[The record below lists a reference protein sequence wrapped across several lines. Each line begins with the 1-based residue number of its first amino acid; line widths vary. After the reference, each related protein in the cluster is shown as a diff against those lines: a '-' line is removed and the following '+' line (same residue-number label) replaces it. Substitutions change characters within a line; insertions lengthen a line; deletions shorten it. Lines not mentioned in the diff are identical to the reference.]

1 MPSHTKISY
10 AVMMSEKKTNYL
22 NILSKKIKLTNRS
35 SELEQSIVRIL
46 IATALIIYLVYQT
59 QVGNDSQ
66 LNLSTRFQWIAT
78 IFIVASITISFCIIQ
93 SPDNSTFRHVVAIL
107 LDMGALTYILIEA
120 EGHASPFY
128 AIYLWLIIG
137 YGFRFGKK
145 YLFIALSLALI
156 GFGYVIFSI
165 PFWRNNLYLSLG
177 LWVGMLMNSLYLNT
191 LLGRLYKA
199 LDQAEIANRAKRH
212 FISSISHE
220 LRTPLNAIIG
230 MVDLMA
236 SSPLNK
242 DQKEML
248 DCMSTT
254 SQVMLSQIEDV
265 LDFAKI
271 EAGKMT
277 VEKSKFD
284 LYQLVFSII
293 DIFRYQINPNKVVI
307 NPVIACDIP
316 QYLIGDVRH
325 IRQIMVNLIG
335 NAVKFTEQGR
345 ITIRIKKIESNN
357 NNIGLRFFIIDTGIG
372 IAYHAQP
379 SIFDSFKQADESTA
393 RRYGGTGLGTA
404 ICQQLVKLMQGKI
417 GFSSEPGKGSE
428 FWFDLPLEIAHQRQ
442 EEKHLVVHKE
452 KINLLIVS
460 DHESKLKNITSYF
473 LKYASEIIYSKFS
486 TASAEAIAKK
496 IIDNGK
502 INLLI
507 IDFPMTMAGHC
518 DFKYKELVKKIIH
531 LIERSEIKTSITTGL
546 MIPHGLSS
554 KLADELIITLGLTGV
569 LHAPVQ
575 ETHLENY
582 RQLHWAANAINEIKN
597 VNKVSQENNGH
608 TQDDR
613 IIQKQRGARA
623 HILIA
628 EDNPV
633 NRKVLQ
639 KILDRAG
646 YHYSIAK
653 DGDEALDLIDK
664 TKFDAIVLD
673 MNMPGMSGIEIARI
687 YNIISGKDERAPMIM
702 FSANVTP
709 DAKESSLKAGVDEF
723 LPKPVKID
731 IFLEVLNRLLAKK
744 KLGNHRQSNTKTEAK
759 EFVEKN
765 NEIIELKTL
774 QDLEEV
780 SSDPEFLDEL
790 IQEFITENKK
800 TISKF
805 EDAVQVENIEEIKDI
820 LHYLKGAAVS
830 VGAME
835 LLQYCKKIEKLNSQ
849 EFYQSKENIL
859 VCLHKFSKNLCDV
872 LENYRYQRRR
882 NNMAIVPSE
891 SLVSAMVHTTEN
903 NNTNINSQ

>member
-1 MPSHTKISY
+1 
-10 AVMMSEKKTNYL
+10 MSEKKETT
-22 NILSKKIKLTNRS
+22 LSQLFKKLKLSNRS
-35 SELEQSIVRIL
+35 TELEQSLVRIL
-46 IATALIIYLVYQT
+46 IATGLIIYLVYKN
-59 QVGNDSQ
+59 QVTDESQ
-66 LNLSTRFQWIAT
+66 LNLSNHFQWIA
-78 IFIVASITISFCIIQ
+78 IVFMLAAITISLCIIKW
-93 SPDNSTFRHVVAIL
+93 PENSIFRHVVAIF

-120 EGHASPFY
+120 EEHASPFY

-145 YLFIALSLALI
+145 YLFIALCLALI
-156 GFGYVIFSI
+156 GFGFVIYSI
-165 PFWRNNLYLSLG
+165 PFWKNNIYLSLG
-177 LWVGMLMNSLYLNT
+177 LWLGMLMNSLYLNT

-230 MVDLMA
+230 MVDLME

-242 DQKEML
+242 EQKEML

-277 VEKSKFD
+277 IEKSEFD

-293 DIFRYQINPNKVVI
+293 DIFRYQINPNKVSL
-307 NPVIACDIP
+307 NPVIACDVP
-316 QYLIGDVRH
+316 QFLIGDERH

-335 NAVKFTEQGR
+335 NAVKFTERGQ
-345 ITIRIKKIESNN
+345 ITIRIKKIEQGKNLTL
-357 NNIGLRFFIIDTGIG
+357 LRFFIIDTGIG

-404 ICQQLVKLMQGKI
+404 ICQQLVKLMHGKI
-417 GFSSEPGKGSE
+417 GFSSEPGLGSE
-428 FWFDLPLEIAHQRQ
+428 FWFDLPFETPSDRS
-442 EEKHLVVHKE
+442 EENSQLIQAE
-452 KINLLIVS
+452 KIHIFLMSNQEKNSENIK
-460 DHESKLKNITSYF
+460 HCFSKYQV
-473 LKYASEIIYSKFS
+473 EIICTPLSGL
-486 TASAEAIAKK
+486 SA
-496 IIDNGK
+496 
-502 INLLI
+502 
-507 IDFPMTMAGHC
+507 T
-518 DFKYKELVKKIIH
+518 ELVKKIIDH
-531 LIERSEIKTSITTGL
+531 GEINLLMIDFPMSIAGYCENDDKELVKNIIYSLSITEKTASITSAL
-546 MIPHGLSS
+546 IIPDGLSS
-554 KLADELIITLGLTGV
+554 KLADELIIALGLTAV
-569 LHAPVQ
+569 LPAPIN
-575 ETHLENY
+575 EIAIENY
-582 RQLHWAANAINEIKN
+582 VQLHLAANAINENKN
-597 VNKVSQENNGH
+597 IAQELHDNKNEASHDRLIQ
-608 TQDDR
+608 TQHELA
-613 IIQKQRGARA
+613 KA

-673 MNMPGMSGIEIARI
+673 MNMPGMSGLEIARI

-723 LPKPVKID
+723 LPKPIKID
-731 IFLEVLNRLLAKK
+731 TFLNVLNKLLSKK
-744 KLGNHRQSNTKTEAK
+744 RS
-759 EFVEKN
+759 EKN
-765 NEIIELKTL
+765 SALNLKFNDEKIIQKSYDILELTTL
-774 QDLEEV
+774 MGLEEV
-780 SSDPEFLDEL
+780 SADPLFLDEL

-800 TISKF
+800 TVLKF
-805 EDAVQVENIEEIKDI
+805 EEVMQAEHNEEIKEV

-835 LLQYCKKIEKLNSQ
+835 LLQYCKKIEKMNALEINQ
-849 EFYQSKENIL
+849 LKENI
-859 VCLHKFSKNLCDV
+859 VAAMKNYAHNLCNA
-872 LENYRYQRRR
+872 LENYRFQRRR
-882 NNMAIVPSE
+882 KTMA
-891 SLVSAMVHTTEN
+891 LVSTESFAPTFSRTSLQTS
-903 NNTNINSQ
+903 TNQNRNI

>member
-1 MPSHTKISY
+1 MK
-10 AVMMSEKKTNYL
+10 MSEKNASTL
-22 NILSKKIKLTNRS
+22 NQLLIKLKLSNRS
-35 SELEQSIVRIL
+35 TELEQSLVRIL
-46 IATALIIYLVYQT
+46 IATGLIFYLLYQT
-59 QVGNDSQ
+59 QVSDESK
-66 LNLSTRFQWIAT
+66 LNLSNHFQWIAT
-78 IFIVASITISFCIIQ
+78 VFMLAAITISICIIKW
-93 SPDNSTFRHVVAIL
+93 PENSIFRHVVAIF

-120 EGHASPFY
+120 EEHASPFY

-145 YLFIALSLALI
+145 YLFIALCLALI
-156 GFGYVIFSI
+156 GFGCVIYSI
-165 PFWRNNLYLSLG
+165 PFWKNNLYLSLG

-230 MVDLMA
+230 MVDLME

-242 DQKEML
+242 EQKEML

-277 VEKSKFD
+277 IEKSEFD

-293 DIFRYQINPNKVVI
+293 DIFRYQINPNKVSL
-307 NPVIACDIP
+307 NPVIACDVP
-316 QYLIGDVRH
+316 QFIIGDVRH

-345 ITIRIKKIESNN
+345 ITIRIKKIEQDNN
-357 NNIGLRFFIIDTGIG
+357 RMLLRFFIIDTGIG

-417 GFSSEPGKGSE
+417 GFSSEPGLGSE
-428 FWFDLPLEIAHQRQ
+428 FWFDLPFETPSYGGEKKSQLIHAEKMHIFLMSNQ
-442 EEKHLVVHKE
+442 E
-452 KINLLIVS
+452 
-460 DHESKLKNITSYF
+460 KNIENIKQVFS
-473 LKYASEIIYSKFS
+473 KYQIEIIATPFS
-486 TASAEAIAKK
+486 GLSATAIVKK
-496 IIDNGK
+496 ITDHGK
-502 INLLI
+502 INLLM
-507 IDFPMTMAGHC
+507 IDFPMSIEGYC
-518 DFKYKELVKKIIH
+518 ELDDKELVKNIIH
-531 LIERSEIKTSITTGL
+531 SLSAAEKTSSITSAL

-554 KLADELIITLGLTGV
+554 KLADELTISLGLTAV
-569 LHAPVQ
+569 VTAPVNRAVI
-575 ETHLENY
+575 ENY
-582 RQLHWAANAINEIKN
+582 VQLHLAANAINENKN
-597 VNKVSQENNGH
+597 IAQELQENKNDAFHGSL
-608 TQDDR
+608 
-613 IIQKQRGARA
+613 IQTHHELAKA

-646 YHYSIAK
+646 YHYSVAK

-673 MNMPGMSGIEIARI
+673 MNMPGMSGLEIARI

-723 LPKPVKID
+723 LPKPIKID
-731 IFLEVLNRLLAKK
+731 TFLNVLNKLLSKKRSEKNSASNGKCNDEKVHEKNHEVL
-744 KLGNHRQSNTKTEAK
+744 
-759 EFVEKN
+759 
-765 NEIIELKTL
+765 ELTTL
-774 QDLEEV
+774 IGLEEV
-780 SSDPEFLDEL
+780 STDPLFLDEL

-800 TISKF
+800 TMLKF
-805 EDAVQVENIEEIKDI
+805 EEVMQAEHSEEIKDV

-835 LLQYCKKIEKLNSQ
+835 LLQYCKKIEKLNALEISQ
-849 EFYQSKENIL
+849 LKENI
-859 VCLHKFSKNLCDV
+859 VVAMKNYAQHLYEA
-872 LENYRYQRRR
+872 LENYRFQRRR
-882 NNMAIVPSE
+882 KTMALVSTE
-891 SLVSAMVHTTEN
+891 SLAATFSRAPLQSSAN
-903 NNTNINSQ
+903 QNRNTQ

>member
-1 MPSHTKISY
+1 
-10 AVMMSEKKTNYL
+10 MSEKKETT
-22 NILSKKIKLTNRS
+22 LSQLFKKLKLSNRS
-35 SELEQSIVRIL
+35 TELEQSLVRIL
-46 IATALIIYLVYQT
+46 IATGLIIYLVYKN
-59 QVGNDSQ
+59 QVTDESQ
-66 LNLSTRFQWIAT
+66 LNLSNHFQWIAT
-78 IFIVASITISFCIIQ
+78 VFMLAAITISLCIIKW
-93 SPDNSTFRHVVAIL
+93 PENSIFRHVVAIF

-120 EGHASPFY
+120 EEHASPFY

-145 YLFIALSLALI
+145 YLFIALCLALI
-156 GFGYVIFSI
+156 GFGFVIYSI
-165 PFWRNNLYLSLG
+165 PFWKNNIYLSLG
-177 LWVGMLMNSLYLNT
+177 LWLGMLMNSLYLNT

-230 MVDLMA
+230 MVDLME

-242 DQKEML
+242 EQKEML

-277 VEKSKFD
+277 IEKSEFD

-293 DIFRYQINPNKVVI
+293 DIFRYQINPNKVSL
-307 NPVIACDIP
+307 NPVIACDVP
-316 QYLIGDVRH
+316 QFLIGDERH

-335 NAVKFTEQGR
+335 NAVKFTERGQ
-345 ITIRIKKIESNN
+345 ITIRIKKIEQGKNLTL
-357 NNIGLRFFIIDTGIG
+357 LRFFIIDTGIG

-404 ICQQLVKLMQGKI
+404 ICQQLVKLMHGKI
-417 GFSSEPGKGSE
+417 GFSSEPGLGSE
-428 FWFDLPLEIAHQRQ
+428 FWFDLPFETPSDRS
-442 EEKHLVVHKE
+442 EENSQLIQAE
-452 KINLLIVS
+452 KIHIFLMSNQEKNSENIK
-460 DHESKLKNITSYF
+460 HCFSKYQV
-473 LKYASEIIYSKFS
+473 EIICTPLSGL
-486 TASAEAIAKK
+486 SA
-496 IIDNGK
+496 
-502 INLLI
+502 
-507 IDFPMTMAGHC
+507 T
-518 DFKYKELVKKIIH
+518 ELVKKIIDH
-531 LIERSEIKTSITTGL
+531 GEINLLMIDFPMSIAGYCENDDKELVKNIIYSLSITEKTASITSAL
-546 MIPHGLSS
+546 IIPDGLSS
-554 KLADELIITLGLTGV
+554 KLADELIIALGLTAV
-569 LHAPVQ
+569 LPAPIN
-575 ETHLENY
+575 EIAIENY
-582 RQLHWAANAINEIKN
+582 VQLHLAANAINENKN
-597 VNKVSQENNGH
+597 IAQELHDNKNEASHDRLIQ
-608 TQDDR
+608 TQHELA
-613 IIQKQRGARA
+613 KA

-673 MNMPGMSGIEIARI
+673 MNMPGMSGLEIARI

-723 LPKPVKID
+723 LPKPIKID
-731 IFLEVLNRLLAKK
+731 TFLNVLNKLLSKK
-744 KLGNHRQSNTKTEAK
+744 RS
-759 EFVEKN
+759 EKN
-765 NEIIELKTL
+765 SALNLKFNDEKIIQKSYDILELTTL
-774 QDLEEV
+774 MGLEEV
-780 SSDPEFLDEL
+780 SADPLFLDEL

-800 TISKF
+800 TVLKF
-805 EDAVQVENIEEIKDI
+805 EEVMQAEHNEEIKEV

-835 LLQYCKKIEKLNSQ
+835 LLQYCKKIEKMNALEINQ
-849 EFYQSKENIL
+849 LKENI
-859 VCLHKFSKNLCDV
+859 VAAMKNYAHNLCNA
-872 LENYRYQRRR
+872 LENYRFQRRR
-882 NNMAIVPSE
+882 KTMA
-891 SLVSAMVHTTEN
+891 LVSTESFAPTFSRTSLQTS
-903 NNTNINSQ
+903 TNQNRNI

>member
-1 MPSHTKISY
+1 MK
-10 AVMMSEKKTNYL
+10 MSEKKETT
-22 NILSKKIKLTNRS
+22 LSQLFKKLKLSNRS
-35 SELEQSIVRIL
+35 TELEQSLVRIL
-46 IATALIIYLVYQT
+46 IATGLIIYLVYKN
-59 QVGNDSQ
+59 QVTDESQ
-66 LNLSTRFQWIAT
+66 LNLSNHFQWIAT
-78 IFIVASITISFCIIQ
+78 VFMLAAITISLCIIKW
-93 SPDNSTFRHVVAIL
+93 PENSIFRHVVAIF

-120 EGHASPFY
+120 EEHASPFY

-145 YLFIALSLALI
+145 YLFIALCLALI
-156 GFGYVIFSI
+156 GFGFVIYSI
-165 PFWRNNLYLSLG
+165 PFWKNNIYLSLG
-177 LWVGMLMNSLYLNT
+177 LWLGMLMNSLYLNT

-230 MVDLMA
+230 MVDLME

-242 DQKEML
+242 EQKEML

-277 VEKSKFD
+277 IEKSEFD

-293 DIFRYQINPNKVVI
+293 DIFRYQINPNKVSL
-307 NPVIACDIP
+307 NPVIACDVP
-316 QYLIGDVRH
+316 QFLIGDERH

-335 NAVKFTEQGR
+335 NAVKFTERGQ
-345 ITIRIKKIESNN
+345 ITIRIKKIEQGKNLTL
-357 NNIGLRFFIIDTGIG
+357 LRFFIIDTGIG

-404 ICQQLVKLMQGKI
+404 ICQQLVKLMHGKI
-417 GFSSEPGKGSE
+417 GFSSEPGLGSE
-428 FWFDLPLEIAHQRQ
+428 FWFDLPFETPSDRS
-442 EEKHLVVHKE
+442 EENSQLIQAE
-452 KINLLIVS
+452 KIHIFLMSNQEKNSENIK
-460 DHESKLKNITSYF
+460 HCFSKYQV
-473 LKYASEIIYSKFS
+473 EIICTPLSGL
-486 TASAEAIAKK
+486 SA
-496 IIDNGK
+496 
-502 INLLI
+502 
-507 IDFPMTMAGHC
+507 T
-518 DFKYKELVKKIIH
+518 ELVKKIIDH
-531 LIERSEIKTSITTGL
+531 GEINLLMIDFPMSIAGYCENDDKELVKNIIYSLSITEKTASITSAL
-546 MIPHGLSS
+546 IIPDGLSS
-554 KLADELIITLGLTGV
+554 KLADELIIALGLTAV
-569 LHAPVQ
+569 LPAPIN
-575 ETHLENY
+575 EIAIENY
-582 RQLHWAANAINEIKN
+582 VQLHLAANAINENKN
-597 VNKVSQENNGH
+597 IAQELHDNKNEASHDRLIQ
-608 TQDDR
+608 TQHELA
-613 IIQKQRGARA
+613 KA

-673 MNMPGMSGIEIARI
+673 MNMPGMSGLEIARI

-723 LPKPVKID
+723 LPKPIKID
-731 IFLEVLNRLLAKK
+731 TFLNVLNKLLSKK
-744 KLGNHRQSNTKTEAK
+744 RS
-759 EFVEKN
+759 EKN
-765 NEIIELKTL
+765 SALNLKFNDEKIIQKSYDILELTTL
-774 QDLEEV
+774 MGLEEV
-780 SSDPEFLDEL
+780 SADPLFLDEL

-800 TISKF
+800 TVLKF
-805 EDAVQVENIEEIKDI
+805 EEVMQAEHNEEIKEV

-835 LLQYCKKIEKLNSQ
+835 LLQYCKKIEKMNALEINQ
-849 EFYQSKENIL
+849 LKENI
-859 VCLHKFSKNLCDV
+859 VAAMKNYAHNLCNA
-872 LENYRYQRRR
+872 LENYRFQRRR
-882 NNMAIVPSE
+882 KTMA
-891 SLVSAMVHTTEN
+891 LVSTESFAPTFSRTSLQTS
-903 NNTNINSQ
+903 TNQNRNI

>member
-1 MPSHTKISY
+1 MK
-10 AVMMSEKKTNYL
+10 MSEKNATTL
-22 NILSKKIKLTNRS
+22 NQLLKKLRLSNRS
-35 SELEQSIVRIL
+35 TELEQSLVRIL
-46 IATALIIYLVYQT
+46 IATGLIIYLLYQT
-59 QVGNDSQ
+59 QVSDESK
-66 LNLSTRFQWIAT
+66 LNLSMHFQWIAT
-78 IFIVASITISFCIIQ
+78 VFMIAAITISLCIIKW
-93 SPDNSTFRHVVAIL
+93 PENSSFRHVVAII

-120 EGHASPFY
+120 EEHASPFY

-145 YLFIALSLALI
+145 YLFIALCLALV
-156 GFGYVIFSI
+156 GFGCVIYSI
-165 PFWRNNLYLSLG
+165 PFWKNNLYLSLG

-230 MVDLMA
+230 MVDLME

-242 DQKEML
+242 EQKEML

-277 VEKSKFD
+277 IEKSEFD

-293 DIFRYQINPNKVVI
+293 DIFRYQINPNKVTL
-307 NPVIACDIP
+307 NPVIACDVP
-316 QYLIGDVRH
+316 QFLIGDERH

-345 ITIRIKKIESNN
+345 ITIRIKKIEQSNN
-357 NNIGLRFFIIDTGIG
+357 RMLLRFYIIDTGIG

-417 GFSSEPGKGSE
+417 GFSSEPGLGSE
-428 FWFDLPLEIAHQRQ
+428 FWFDLPFEAPSYRD
-442 EEKHLVVHKE
+442 EKKSQLLHGE
-452 KINLLIVS
+452 KIHIFLMSNQEKNLENIKQYF
-460 DHESKLKNITSYF
+460 SKYPI
-473 LKYASEIIYSKFS
+473 EIISTPFS
-486 TASAEAIAKK
+486 GLSAAALVKK
-496 IIDNGK
+496 IIDHGK
-502 INLLI
+502 INLLM
-507 IDFPMTMAGHC
+507 IDFPMSIAGYC
-518 DFKYKELVKKIIH
+518 DLDDKELIKNIMHSLGNAEKI
-531 LIERSEIKTSITTGL
+531 SSITSAL

-554 KLADELIITLGLTGV
+554 KLADELIISLGLTAV
-569 LHAPVQ
+569 LSAPIN
-575 ETHLENY
+575 ETAIENY
-582 RQLHWAANAINEIKN
+582 VQLHLAANAINE
-597 VNKVSQENNGH
+597 NKHIAQELQENKN
-608 TQDDR
+608 DVSRDSL
-613 IIQKQRGARA
+613 IQTHHELAKA

-673 MNMPGMSGIEIARI
+673 MNMPGMSGLEIARI
-687 YNIISGKDERAPMIM
+687 YNIISSKDQRAPMIM
-702 FSANVTP
+702 LSANETP

-723 LPKPVKID
+723 LPKPIKID
-731 IFLEVLNRLLAKK
+731 TFLNVLNKLLSKK
-744 KLGNHRQSNTKTEAK
+744 RS
-759 EFVEKN
+759 EKN
-765 NEIIELKTL
+765 SSFNLKGNDEQGIEKNHEILELTTL
-774 QDLEEV
+774 MCLEEI
-780 SSDPEFLDEL
+780 STDPFFLDEL

-800 TISKF
+800 TVLKF
-805 EDAVQVENIEEIKDI
+805 EEVMQSENNEEIKDV

-835 LLQYCKKIEKLNSQ
+835 LLQYCKKIEKLNALEIIQ
-849 EFYQSKENIL
+849 LKENI
-859 VCLHKFSKNLCDV
+859 VGAMKNYANNLYNA
-872 LENYRYQRRR
+872 LENYRFQRRR
-882 NNMAIVPSE
+882 KTMAIVSTE
-891 SLVSAMVHTTEN
+891 SLAATYSRNSLQN
-903 NNTNINSQ
+903 NFNQNRNI

>member
-1 MPSHTKISY
+1 MK
-10 AVMMSEKKTNYL
+10 MSEKKETT
-22 NILSKKIKLTNRS
+22 LSQLFKKLKLSNRS
-35 SELEQSIVRIL
+35 TELEQSLVRIL
-46 IATALIIYLVYQT
+46 IATGLIIYLVYKN
-59 QVGNDSQ
+59 QVTDESQ
-66 LNLSTRFQWIAT
+66 LNLSNHFQWIAT
-78 IFIVASITISFCIIQ
+78 VFMLAAITISLCIIKW
-93 SPDNSTFRHVVAIL
+93 PENSIFRHVVAIF

-120 EGHASPFY
+120 EEHASPFY

-145 YLFIALSLALI
+145 YLFIALCLALI
-156 GFGYVIFSI
+156 GFGFVIYSI
-165 PFWRNNLYLSLG
+165 PFWKNNIYLSLG
-177 LWVGMLMNSLYLNT
+177 LWLGMLMNSLYLNT

-230 MVDLMA
+230 MVDLME

-242 DQKEML
+242 EQKEML

-277 VEKSKFD
+277 IEKSEFD

-293 DIFRYQINPNKVVI
+293 DIFRYQINPNKVSL
-307 NPVIACDIP
+307 NPVIACDVP
-316 QYLIGDVRH
+316 QFLIGDERH

-335 NAVKFTEQGR
+335 NAVKFTERGQ
-345 ITIRIKKIESNN
+345 ITIRIKKIEQGKNLTL
-357 NNIGLRFFIIDTGIG
+357 LRFFIIDTGIG

-404 ICQQLVKLMQGKI
+404 ICQQLVKLMHGKI
-417 GFSSEPGKGSE
+417 GFSSEPGLGSE
-428 FWFDLPLEIAHQRQ
+428 FWFDLPFETPSDRS
-442 EEKHLVVHKE
+442 EENSQLIQAE
-452 KINLLIVS
+452 KIHIFLMSNQEKNSENIK
-460 DHESKLKNITSYF
+460 HCFSKYQV
-473 LKYASEIIYSKFS
+473 EIICTPLSRL
-486 TASAEAIAKK
+486 SA
-496 IIDNGK
+496 
-502 INLLI
+502 
-507 IDFPMTMAGHC
+507 T
-518 DFKYKELVKKIIH
+518 ELVKKIIDH
-531 LIERSEIKTSITTGL
+531 GEINLLMIDFPMSIAGYCENDDKELVKNIMYSLSIAEKTASITSAL
-546 MIPHGLSS
+546 IIPDGLSS
-554 KLADELIITLGLTGV
+554 KLADELIIALGLTAV
-569 LHAPVQ
+569 LPAPIN
-575 ETHLENY
+575 EIATENY
-582 RQLHWAANAINEIKN
+582 VQLHLAANAINENKN
-597 VNKVSQENNGH
+597 IAQELHDNKNEASHDRLIQ
-608 TQDDR
+608 TQHELA
-613 IIQKQRGARA
+613 KA

-673 MNMPGMSGIEIARI
+673 MNMPGMSGLEIARI

-723 LPKPVKID
+723 LPKPIKID
-731 IFLEVLNRLLAKK
+731 TFLNVLNKLLSKK
-744 KLGNHRQSNTKTEAK
+744 RS
-759 EFVEKN
+759 EKN
-765 NEIIELKTL
+765 SALNLKFNDEKIIQKSYDILELTTL
-774 QDLEEV
+774 MGLEEV
-780 SSDPEFLDEL
+780 SADPLFLDEL

-800 TISKF
+800 TVLKF
-805 EDAVQVENIEEIKDI
+805 EEVMQAEHNEEIKEV

-835 LLQYCKKIEKLNSQ
+835 LLQYCKKIEKMNALEINQ
-849 EFYQSKENIL
+849 LKENI
-859 VCLHKFSKNLCDV
+859 VAAMKNYAHNLCNA
-872 LENYRYQRRR
+872 LENYRFQRRR
-882 NNMAIVPSE
+882 KTMA
-891 SLVSAMVHTTEN
+891 LVSTESFAPTFSRTSLQTS
-903 NNTNINSQ
+903 TNQNRNI

>member
-1 MPSHTKISY
+1 MK
-10 AVMMSEKKTNYL
+10 MSETKVSTLNQLLKKL
-22 NILSKKIKLTNRS
+22 KLSNRS
-35 SELEQSIVRIL
+35 TELEQSLVRIL
-46 IATALIIYLVYQT
+46 IATGLIIYLLYQT
-59 QVGNDSQ
+59 QVSNESK
-66 LNLSTRFQWIAT
+66 LNLSMHFQWIAT
-78 IFIVASITISFCIIQ
+78 VFMIAAITISICIIKW
-93 SPDNSTFRHVVAIL
+93 PENSSFRHVVAIF

-120 EGHASPFY
+120 EEHASPFY

-145 YLFIALSLALI
+145 YLFIALCLALI
-156 GFGYVIFSI
+156 GFGCVIYSI
-165 PFWRNNLYLSLG
+165 PFWKNNLYLSLG

-230 MVDLMA
+230 MVDLME

-242 DQKEML
+242 EQKEML

-277 VEKSKFD
+277 IEKSEFD

-293 DIFRYQINPNKVVI
+293 DIFRYQINPNKVSL
-307 NPVIACDIP
+307 NPVIACDVP
-316 QYLIGDVRH
+316 QFLIGDVRH

-345 ITIRIKKIESNN
+345 ITIRIKKIEQDNN
-357 NNIGLRFFIIDTGIG
+357 LMLLRFFIIDTGIG

-417 GFSSEPGKGSE
+417 GFSSEPGLGSE
-428 FWFDLPLEIAHQRQ
+428 FWFDLPFETPSYDGEKKNQLIHAEKMYIFLMSNQ
-442 EEKHLVVHKE
+442 E
-452 KINLLIVS
+452 
-460 DHESKLKNITSYF
+460 KNIENIKQVFS
-473 LKYASEIIYSKFS
+473 KYQIEIIATPFS
-486 TASAEAIAKK
+486 GLSATAIVKK
-496 IIDNGK
+496 ITDHGK
-502 INLLI
+502 INLLM
-507 IDFPMTMAGHC
+507 IDFPMSLAGYC
-518 DFKYKELVKKIIH
+518 DLDDKELVKNIMH
-531 LIERSEIKTSITTGL
+531 SLSAAEKTPSITSAL

-554 KLADELIITLGLTGV
+554 KLADELIISLGLTAV
-569 LHAPVQ
+569 VTAPINKSVI
-575 ETHLENY
+575 ENY
-582 RQLHWAANAINEIKN
+582 VQLHLAANAINE
-597 VNKVSQENNGH
+597 NKHIAQESQENKNDAFHGSL
-608 TQDDR
+608 
-613 IIQKQRGARA
+613 IQVHHELAKA

-653 DGDEALDLIDK
+653 DGDEALDLIDR

-673 MNMPGMSGIEIARI
+673 MNMPGMSGLEIARI

-723 LPKPVKID
+723 LPKPIKID
-731 IFLEVLNRLLAKK
+731 TFLNVLDKLLSKKRSEKNSTSNGKCNDEQALEKNHEVL
-744 KLGNHRQSNTKTEAK
+744 
-759 EFVEKN
+759 
-765 NEIIELKTL
+765 ELTTL
-774 QDLEEV
+774 IGLEEV
-780 SSDPEFLDEL
+780 SADPLFLDEL

-800 TISKF
+800 TMLKF
-805 EDAVQVENIEEIKDI
+805 EEVMQSEHSEEIKDV

-835 LLQYCKKIEKLNSQ
+835 LLQYCKKIEKLNALEIGQ
-849 EFYQSKENIL
+849 LKENI
-859 VCLHKFSKNLCDV
+859 VVAMKNYAQHLYEA
-872 LENYRYQRRR
+872 LENYRFQRRR
-882 NNMAIVPSE
+882 KTMALVSTE
-891 SLVSAMVHTTEN
+891 SLAATFSRSSLQSSPN
-903 NNTNINSQ
+903 LNRNTQ

>member
-1 MPSHTKISY
+1 M
-10 AVMMSEKKTNYL
+10 
-22 NILSKKIKLTNRS
+22 
-35 SELEQSIVRIL
+35 
-46 IATALIIYLVYQT
+46 
-59 QVGNDSQ
+59 
-66 LNLSTRFQWIAT
+66 
-78 IFIVASITISFCIIQ
+78 
-93 SPDNSTFRHVVAIL
+93 VAIL

-428 FWFDLPLEIAHQRQ
+428 FWFDLPLEISHQRQ
-442 EEKHLVVHKE
+442 EENHLVVHKE

-486 TASAEAIAKK
+486 TASAEAITKK

-518 DFKYKELVKKIIH
+518 DFKHKELVKKIIH

-597 VNKVSQENNGH
+597 VNKVSQENNSH

-744 KLGNHRQSNTKTEAK
+744 RLSNHRQSNTKIEAK

-765 NEIIELKTL
+765 HEIIELKTL

-849 EFYQSKENIL
+849 EFYQ
-859 VCLHKFSKNLCDV
+859 
-872 LENYRYQRRR
+872 
-882 NNMAIVPSE
+882 
-891 SLVSAMVHTTEN
+891 
-903 NNTNINSQ
+903 

>member
-1 MPSHTKISY
+1 ML
-10 AVMMSEKKTNYL
+10 A
-22 NILSKKIKLTNRS
+22 
-35 SELEQSIVRIL
+35 
-46 IATALIIYLVYQT
+46 A
-59 QVGNDSQ
+59 
-66 LNLSTRFQWIAT
+66 
-78 IFIVASITISFCIIQ
+78 ITISICIIKW
-93 SPDNSTFRHVVAIL
+93 PENSIFRHVVAIF

-120 EGHASPFY
+120 EEHASPFY

-145 YLFIALSLALI
+145 YLFIALCLALI
-156 GFGYVIFSI
+156 GFGCVIYSI
-165 PFWRNNLYLSLG
+165 PFWKNNLYLSLG

-230 MVDLMA
+230 MVDLME

-242 DQKEML
+242 EQKEML

-271 EAGKMT
+271 EAEKMT
-277 VEKSKFD
+277 IEKSEFD

-293 DIFRYQINPNKVVI
+293 DIFRYQINPNKVSL
-307 NPVIACDIP
+307 NPVIACDVP
-316 QYLIGDVRH
+316 QFIIGDVRH

-345 ITIRIKKIESNN
+345 ITIRIKKIEQDNN
-357 NNIGLRFFIIDTGIG
+357 SMLLRFFIIDTGIG

-417 GFSSEPGKGSE
+417 GFSSEPGLGSE
-428 FWFDLPLEIAHQRQ
+428 FWFDLPFETPSYGGEKKSQLIHAEKMHIFLMSNQ
-442 EEKHLVVHKE
+442 E
-452 KINLLIVS
+452 
-460 DHESKLKNITSYF
+460 KNIENIKQVFS
-473 LKYASEIIYSKFS
+473 KYQIEIIATPFS
-486 TASAEAIAKK
+486 GSSATAIVKK
-496 IIDNGK
+496 ITDHGK
-502 INLLI
+502 INLLM
-507 IDFPMTMAGHC
+507 IDFPMSIAGYC
-518 DFKYKELVKKIIH
+518 DLDDKELVKNIMH
-531 LIERSEIKTSITTGL
+531 SLSAAEKTSSITSAL

-554 KLADELIITLGLTGV
+554 KLADELIISLGLTAV
-569 LHAPVQ
+569 VTAPINRAVI
-575 ETHLENY
+575 ENY
-582 RQLHWAANAINEIKN
+582 VQLHLAANAINENKN
-597 VNKVSQENNGH
+597 IAQELQENKNDAFHGSL
-608 TQDDR
+608 
-613 IIQKQRGARA
+613 IQTHHELAKA

-673 MNMPGMSGIEIARI
+673 MNMPGMSGLEIARI

-723 LPKPVKID
+723 LPKPIKID
-731 IFLEVLNRLLAKK
+731 TFLNVLNKLLSKKRSEKNSASNGKCNDEKVHEKNHEVL
-744 KLGNHRQSNTKTEAK
+744 
-759 EFVEKN
+759 
-765 NEIIELKTL
+765 ELTTL
-774 QDLEEV
+774 IGLEEV
-780 SSDPEFLDEL
+780 STDPLFLDEL

-800 TISKF
+800 TMLKF
-805 EDAVQVENIEEIKDI
+805 EEVMQAEHSEEIKDV

-835 LLQYCKKIEKLNSQ
+835 LLQYCKKIEKLNALEISQ
-849 EFYQSKENIL
+849 LKENI
-859 VCLHKFSKNLCDV
+859 VVAMKNYAQHLYEA
-872 LENYRYQRRR
+872 LENYRFQRRR
-882 NNMAIVPSE
+882 KTMALVSTE
-891 SLVSAMVHTTEN
+891 SLAATFSRAPLQSSAN
-903 NNTNINSQ
+903 QNRNTQ

>member
-1 MPSHTKISY
+1 
-10 AVMMSEKKTNYL
+10 MMSEKKPSYFNT
-22 NILSKKIKLTNRS
+22 LSKKIKLTNRS

-46 IATALIIYLVYQT
+46 IATALIIYLVYQS
-59 QVGNDSQ
+59 QIGDGSQ
-66 LNLSTRFQWIAT
+66 LNLSTHFQWIAT
-78 IFIVASITISFCIIQ
+78 IFIVAAIGISLCIIQ
-93 SPDNSTFRHVVAIL
+93 WPDNSTFRHVVAIF

-120 EGHASPFY
+120 EGYASPFY

-277 VEKSKFD
+277 IEKSRFD

-293 DIFRYQINPNKVVI
+293 DIFRYQINPNKVVL

-316 QYLIGDVRH
+316 QYLIGDARH

-335 NAVKFTEQGR
+335 NAVKFTEHGR
-345 ITIRIKKIESNN
+345 ITIRIKKIELSHNT
-357 NNIGLRFFIIDTGIG
+357 IVLRFFIIDTGIG

-417 GFSSEPGKGSE
+417 GFSSEPGIGSE
-428 FWFDLPLEIAHQRQ
+428 FWFDLPLEISNHREEVRQ
-442 EEKHLVVHKE
+442 HLLYAE

-460 DHESKLKNITSYF
+460 DHESKLKNVTNYF
-473 LKYASEIIYSKFS
+473 TKYALEISYSKFS
-486 TASAEAIAKK
+486 TITAETIAKQ
-496 IIDNGK
+496 IIDNEK
-502 INLLI
+502 INLLV
-507 IDFPMTMAGHC
+507 IDFPMTMAGYC
-518 DFKYKELVKKIIH
+518 DFQHQELVKKIIH
-531 LIERSEIKTSITTGL
+531 LIEQSRVKTSVTTGL
-546 MIPHGLSS
+546 IIPHGLSS
-554 KLADELIITLGLTGV
+554 KLADELIISLGLTGV
-569 LHAPVQ
+569 LHAPIQ
-575 ETHLENY
+575 ESHLENY
-582 RQLHWAANAINEIKN
+582 MQLYLAANAINENKN
-597 VNKVSQENNGH
+597 ITKINQENYGRI
-608 TQDDR
+608 QDDEAT
-613 IIQKQRGARA
+613 QNHGVARA

-673 MNMPGMSGIEIARI
+673 MNMPGMSGLEIARI

-731 IFLEVLNRLLAKK
+731 IFLEVLSKLLAKK
-744 KLGNHRQSNTKTEAK
+744 QIDNHKQSTIRNDAIGI
-759 EFVEKN
+759 VEKN
-765 NEIIELKTL
+765 KEVIELKTL
-774 QDLEEV
+774 LDLEEI
-780 SSDPEFLDEL
+780 SSDPIFLDEL

-800 TISKF
+800 TILKF
-805 EDAVQVENIEEIKDI
+805 EDAMRVDNIEDVKDI

-835 LLQYCKKIEKLNSQ
+835 LLQYCKKLEKLNAQ
-849 EFYQSKENIL
+849 EINKSKEN
-859 VCLHKFSKNLCDV
+859 VVFSLKNYSMNLCDA
-872 LENYRYQRRR
+872 LENYRFQRRR
-882 NNMAIVPSE
+882 KNMTLVPSE
-891 SLVSAMVHTTEN
+891 SLVATLARTAGNKNHN
-903 NNTNINSQ
+903 NNINS

>member
-1 MPSHTKISY
+1 MSLTNIST
-10 AVMMSEKKTNYL
+10 ATMMSEKKLSYFNQ
-22 NILSKKIKLTNRS
+22 LSKKIKLTNRS

-46 IATALIIYLVYQT
+46 IATALIIYLLYQS
-59 QVGNDSQ
+59 QIGDESQ
-66 LNLSTRFQWIAT
+66 LNLSTHFQWVAT
-78 IFIVASITISFCIIQ
+78 IFILSAITITLCIIKW
-93 SPDNSTFRHVVAIL
+93 PDNSTSRHVVAIF

-145 YLFIALSLALI
+145 YLFIALILALI
-156 GFGYVIFSI
+156 GFGYVISSI
-165 PFWRNNLYLSLG
+165 PFWRNNLYLSIG

-230 MVDLMA
+230 MVDLME

-248 DCMSTT
+248 NCMSTT

-277 VEKSKFD
+277 VENSRFD

-293 DIFRYQINPNKVVI
+293 DIFRYQINPNKVVL
-307 NPVIACDIP
+307 NPVIACDVP
-316 QYLIGDVRH
+316 QYLIGDARH

-345 ITIRIKKIESNN
+345 ITIRIKKIELSNN
-357 NNIGLRFFIIDTGIG
+357 NIVLRFFIIDTGIG

-417 GFSSEPGKGSE
+417 GFTSEPGMGSE
-428 FWFDLPLEIAHQRQ
+428 FWFDLPLEISNHREVTKHNHIH
-442 EEKHLVVHKE
+442 EE
-452 KINLLIVS
+452 NLYLFIVS
-460 DHESKLKNITSYF
+460 DHENQLKNVKNYFSKYTPEIT
-473 LKYASEIIYSKFS
+473 YSKFS
-486 TASAEAIAKK
+486 TVSAEAIVKK
-496 IIDNGK
+496 IQDNRK
-502 INLLI
+502 INLLM
-507 IDFPMTMAGHC
+507 IDFPMSMAGYC
-518 DFKYKELVKKIIH
+518 ELEHQALVRKIITS
-531 LIERSEIKTSITTGL
+531 IEQSEMRSSITTGL
-546 MIPHGLSS
+546 IIPHGLSS
-554 KLADELIITLGLTGV
+554 KLADELIISLGLTGV
-569 LHAPVQ
+569 LHAPIQ
-575 ETHLENY
+575 KNHLENY
-582 RQLHWAANAINEIKN
+582 MQLHLAANAINENKN
-597 VNKVSQENNGH
+597 GSNLVQQNHG
-608 TQDDR
+608 QDG
-613 IIQKQRGARA
+613 IALQRPEVARA

-673 MNMPGMSGIEIARI
+673 MNMPGMSGLEIARI
-687 YNIISGKDERAPMIM
+687 YNIISAKDERAPMIM

-731 IFLEVLNRLLAKK
+731 VFLEVLNKLLARK
-744 KLGNHRQSNTKTEAK
+744 KTEK
-759 EFVEKN
+759 NLRSISNHSVTELVEKN
-765 NEIIELKTL
+765 HAVLELATL
-774 QDLEEV
+774 LDLEGV
-780 SSDPEFLDEL
+780 STDPAFLDEL
-790 IQEFITENKK
+790 IQEFIIENKK
-800 TISKF
+800 TILKF
-805 EDAVQVENIEEIKDI
+805 EDAMHIKNIDDIKDI
-820 LHYLKGAAVS
+820 LHYLKGSAVS

-835 LLQYCKKIEKLNSQ
+835 LLQYCKNIEKLNFQ
-849 EFYQSKENIL
+849 EVENSKENIIHSL
-859 VCLHKFSKNLCDV
+859 KSHANNLCGA
-872 LENYRYQRRR
+872 LENYRFQRRK
-882 NNMAIVPSE
+882 NTMTLVSTD
-891 SLVSAMVHTTEN
+891 SLVKTLALTSSKKNHN
-903 NNTNINSQ
+903 QNINSQ

>member
-1 MPSHTKISY
+1 MK
-10 AVMMSEKKTNYL
+10 MSEQKETSLSQLFKKL
-22 NILSKKIKLTNRS
+22 KLSNRS
-35 SELEQSIVRIL
+35 TELEQSLVRIL
-46 IATALIIYLVYQT
+46 IATGLIIYLVYKN
-59 QVGNDSQ
+59 QVTDESQ
-66 LNLSTRFQWIAT
+66 LNLSNHFQWIAT
-78 IFIVASITISFCIIQ
+78 VFMLAAITISLCIIKW
-93 SPDNSTFRHVVAIL
+93 PENSIFRHVVAIF

-120 EGHASPFY
+120 EEHASPFY

-145 YLFIALSLALI
+145 YLFIALCLALI
-156 GFGYVIFSI
+156 GFGFVIYSI
-165 PFWRNNLYLSLG
+165 PFWKNNIYLSLG
-177 LWVGMLMNSLYLNT
+177 LWLGMLMNSLYLNT

-230 MVDLMA
+230 MVDLME

-242 DQKEML
+242 EQKEML

-277 VEKSKFD
+277 IEKSEFD

-293 DIFRYQINPNKVVI
+293 DIFRYQINPNKVSL
-307 NPVIACDIP
+307 NPVIACDVP
-316 QYLIGDVRH
+316 QFLIGDERH

-335 NAVKFTEQGR
+335 NAVKFTERGQ
-345 ITIRIKKIESNN
+345 ITIRIKKIEQGKNLTL
-357 NNIGLRFFIIDTGIG
+357 LRFFIIDTGIG

-404 ICQQLVKLMQGKI
+404 ICQQLVKLMHGKI
-417 GFSSEPGKGSE
+417 GFSSEPGLGSE
-428 FWFDLPLEIAHQRQ
+428 FWFDLPFETPSDRSKENSQLIQAEKIHIFFMSNQEKNIENIKHYFSKYQAEIIATSFSGLSAAAIVKKIKDYG
-442 EEKHLVVHKE
+442 E
-452 KINLLIVS
+452 INLLM
-460 DHESKLKNITSYF
+460 
-473 LKYASEIIYSKFS
+473 
-486 TASAEAIAKK
+486 
-496 IIDNGK
+496 
-502 INLLI
+502 
-507 IDFPMTMAGHC
+507 IDFPMSIAGYC
-518 DFKYKELVKKIIH
+518 DNDDKELVKNIMHSLSIA
-531 LIERSEIKTSITTGL
+531 EKTASITSAL
-546 MIPHGLSS
+546 IIPDGLSS
-554 KLADELIITLGLTGV
+554 KLADELIIALGLTAV
-569 LHAPVQ
+569 LSAPINEIVI
-575 ETHLENY
+575 ENY
-582 RQLHWAANAINEIKN
+582 VQLHLAANAINENKSIVQELHDNKN
-597 VNKVSQENNGH
+597 EASHDRLIQ
-608 TQDDR
+608 TQHE
-613 IIQKQRGARA
+613 IAKA

-673 MNMPGMSGIEIARI
+673 MNMPGMSGLEIARI

-723 LPKPVKID
+723 LPKPIKID
-731 IFLEVLNRLLAKK
+731 TFLNVLNKLLSKK
-744 KLGNHRQSNTKTEAK
+744 RS
-759 EFVEKN
+759 EKN
-765 NEIIELKTL
+765 SALNLKFNDEKIIQKSYDVLELTTL
-774 QDLEEV
+774 MGLEEV
-780 SSDPEFLDEL
+780 SADPLFLDEL

-800 TISKF
+800 TVLKF
-805 EDAVQVENIEEIKDI
+805 EEVMQAEHSEEIKDV

-835 LLQYCKKIEKLNSQ
+835 LLQYCKKIEKMNALEINQ
-849 EFYQSKENIL
+849 LKENI
-859 VCLHKFSKNLCDV
+859 VAAMKNYAHNLCNA
-872 LENYRYQRRR
+872 LENYRFQRRR
-882 NNMAIVPSE
+882 KTMA
-891 SLVSAMVHTTEN
+891 LVSTESFAPTFSRTSLQTS
-903 NNTNINSQ
+903 TNQNRNI

>member
-1 MPSHTKISY
+1 MK
-10 AVMMSEKKTNYL
+10 MSEKKETT
-22 NILSKKIKLTNRS
+22 LSQLFKKLKLSNRS
-35 SELEQSIVRIL
+35 TELEQSLVRIL
-46 IATALIIYLVYQT
+46 IATGLIIYLVYKN
-59 QVGNDSQ
+59 QVTDESQ
-66 LNLSTRFQWIAT
+66 LNLSNHFQWIAT
-78 IFIVASITISFCIIQ
+78 VFMLAAITISLCIIKW
-93 SPDNSTFRHVVAIL
+93 PENSIFRHVVAIF

-120 EGHASPFY
+120 EEHASPFY

-145 YLFIALSLALI
+145 YLFIALCLALI
-156 GFGYVIFSI
+156 GFGFVVYSI
-165 PFWRNNLYLSLG
+165 PFWKNNIYLSLG
-177 LWVGMLMNSLYLNT
+177 LWLCMLMNSLYLNT

-230 MVDLMA
+230 MVDLME

-242 DQKEML
+242 EQKEML

-277 VEKSKFD
+277 IEKSEFD

-293 DIFRYQINPNKVVI
+293 DIFRYQINPNKVSL
-307 NPVIACDIP
+307 NPVIACDVP
-316 QYLIGDVRH
+316 QFLIGDERH

-335 NAVKFTEQGR
+335 NAVKFTERGQ
-345 ITIRIKKIESNN
+345 ITIRIKKIEQGKNLTL
-357 NNIGLRFFIIDTGIG
+357 LRFFIIDTGIG

-404 ICQQLVKLMQGKI
+404 ICQQLVKLMHGKI
-417 GFSSEPGKGSE
+417 GFSSEPDLGSE
-428 FWFDLPLEIAHQRQ
+428 FWFDLPFETPSDLSEENSQLIQGEKIHIFLMSNQENNIKNIKHCFSKYQVEIICMPLSGLSATELSKKIKDHG
-442 EEKHLVVHKE
+442 E
-452 KINLLIVS
+452 INLLM
-460 DHESKLKNITSYF
+460 
-473 LKYASEIIYSKFS
+473 
-486 TASAEAIAKK
+486 
-496 IIDNGK
+496 
-502 INLLI
+502 
-507 IDFPMTMAGHC
+507 IDFPMSIAGYC
-518 DFKYKELVKKIIH
+518 DNDDKELVKNIMHSLSIA
-531 LIERSEIKTSITTGL
+531 EKTASITSAL
-546 MIPHGLSS
+546 IIPDGLSS
-554 KLADELIITLGLTGV
+554 KLADELIIALGLTAV
-569 LHAPVQ
+569 LTAPIN
-575 ETHLENY
+575 EIAIENY
-582 RQLHWAANAINEIKN
+582 VQLHLAANAINENKSIAQELHDNKN
-597 VNKVSQENNGH
+597 EASHDRLIQ
-608 TQDDR
+608 TQYELA
-613 IIQKQRGARA
+613 KA

-673 MNMPGMSGIEIARI
+673 MNMPGMSGLEIARI

-723 LPKPVKID
+723 LPKPIKID
-731 IFLEVLNRLLAKK
+731 TFLNVLNKLLSKK
-744 KLGNHRQSNTKTEAK
+744 RS
-759 EFVEKN
+759 EKN
-765 NEIIELKTL
+765 SALNLNFNDEKIIQKSYDVLELTAL
-774 QDLEEV
+774 MDLEEV
-780 SSDPEFLDEL
+780 SADPLFLDEL

-800 TISKF
+800 TVLKF
-805 EDAVQVENIEEIKDI
+805 EELMQAEHSEEIKDV

-835 LLQYCKKIEKLNSQ
+835 LLQYCKKIEKMNALEINQLKKSIVATMKN
-849 EFYQSKENIL
+849 YA
-859 VCLHKFSKNLCDV
+859 HNLCNA
-872 LENYRYQRRR
+872 LENYRFQRRR
-882 NNMAIVPSE
+882 KTMA
-891 SLVSAMVHTTEN
+891 LVTTESFAPAFSRTSLQKSAN
-903 NNTNINSQ
+903 QNRNTQ

>member
-1 MPSHTKISY
+1 MK
-10 AVMMSEKKTNYL
+10 MSEKNASTL
-22 NILSKKIKLTNRS
+22 NQLLKKLRLSNRS
-35 SELEQSIVRIL
+35 TELEQSLVRIL
-46 IATALIIYLVYQT
+46 IATGLIIYLMYQT
-59 QVGNDSQ
+59 QVIDESK
-66 LNLSTRFQWIAT
+66 LNLSMHFQWIAT
-78 IFIVASITISFCIIQ
+78 VFMMAAITISLCIIKW
-93 SPDNSTFRHVVAIL
+93 PENSIFRHVIAIF

-120 EGHASPFY
+120 EEHASPFY

-145 YLFIALSLALI
+145 YLFIALCLALI
-156 GFGYVIFSI
+156 GFGWVIYSI
-165 PFWRNNLYLSLG
+165 PFWKNNLYLSLG

-230 MVDLMA
+230 MVDLME

-242 DQKEML
+242 EQKEML
-248 DCMSTT
+248 DCMITT

-277 VEKSKFD
+277 IEKSWFD

-293 DIFRYQINPNKVVI
+293 DIFRYQINPNKVSL
-307 NPVIACDIP
+307 NPVIACDVP
-316 QYLIGDVRH
+316 QFLIGDVRH
-325 IRQIMVNLIG
+325 LRQIMVNLIG

-345 ITIRIKKIESNN
+345 ITIRIKKIEESNN
-357 NNIGLRFFIIDTGIG
+357 LILLRFFIIDTGIG

-417 GFSSEPGKGSE
+417 GFSSEPGLGSE
-428 FWFDLPLEIAHQRQ
+428 FWFDLPFETASYRDEKKIQLTHTEKMHIFLVSNQDKNLETI
-442 EEKHLVVHKE
+442 KHYF
-452 KINLLIVS
+452 
-460 DHESKLKNITSYF
+460 SKYQI
-473 LKYASEIIYSKFS
+473 EIITTPFS
-486 TASAEAIAKK
+486 GLSVTVIVKK
-496 IIDNGK
+496 IIDHGK
-502 INLLI
+502 INLLM
-507 IDFPMTMAGHC
+507 IDFPMSIAGYC
-518 DFKYKELVKKIIH
+518 DLDDKELVKNIMYSLSK
-531 LIERSEIKTSITTGL
+531 SEKTSSITSAL
-546 MIPHGLSS
+546 IIPHGLSS
-554 KLADELIITLGLTGV
+554 KLADELIISLGLTAV
-569 LHAPVQ
+569 LPAPIN
-575 ETHLENY
+575 ETAIENY
-582 RQLHWAANAINEIKN
+582 MQLHRAANAINE
-597 VNKVSQENNGH
+597 NKHIAQELQENKNDASH
-608 TQDDR
+608 NR
-613 IIQKQRGARA
+613 LIEAHSELAKA

-673 MNMPGMSGIEIARI
+673 MNMPGMSGLEIARI
-687 YNIISGKDERAPMIM
+687 YNIISGKDDRAPMIM

-723 LPKPVKID
+723 LPKPIKID
-731 IFLEVLNRLLAKK
+731 TFLNVLNKLLSKKRPEKNSASNGKFNDEQALEKNHEVL
-744 KLGNHRQSNTKTEAK
+744 
-759 EFVEKN
+759 
-765 NEIIELKTL
+765 ELTTL
-774 QDLEEV
+774 IGLEEV
-780 SSDPEFLDEL
+780 STDPLFLDEL

-800 TISKF
+800 TILKF
-805 EDAVQVENIEEIKDI
+805 EEVMQAENSEEIKDV

-830 VGAME
+830 IGAME
-835 LLQYCKKIEKLNSQ
+835 LLQYCKKIEKLNTLEISQ
-849 EFYQSKENIL
+849 LKENI
-859 VCLHKFSKNLCDV
+859 VVAMKNDAHHLYEA
-872 LENYRYQRRR
+872 LENYRFQRRR
-882 NNMAIVPSE
+882 KTIALVSTE
-891 SLVSAMVHTTEN
+891 SLAATFSRSPLQSSAN
-903 NNTNINSQ
+903 QNRNTQ

>member
-1 MPSHTKISY
+1 
-10 AVMMSEKKTNYL
+10 MSEQKETSLSQLFKKL
-22 NILSKKIKLTNRS
+22 KLSNRS
-35 SELEQSIVRIL
+35 TELEQSLVRIL
-46 IATALIIYLVYQT
+46 IATGLIIYLVYKN
-59 QVGNDSQ
+59 QVTDESQ
-66 LNLSTRFQWIAT
+66 LNLSNHFQWIAT
-78 IFIVASITISFCIIQ
+78 VFMLAAITISLCIIKW
-93 SPDNSTFRHVVAIL
+93 PENSIFRHVVAIF

-120 EGHASPFY
+120 EEHASPFY

-145 YLFIALSLALI
+145 YLFIALCLALI
-156 GFGYVIFSI
+156 GFGFVIYSI
-165 PFWRNNLYLSLG
+165 PFWKNNIYLSLG
-177 LWVGMLMNSLYLNT
+177 LWLGMLMNSLYLNT

-230 MVDLMA
+230 MVDLME

-242 DQKEML
+242 EQKEML

-277 VEKSKFD
+277 IEKSKFD

-293 DIFRYQINPNKVVI
+293 DIFRYQINPNKVSL
-307 NPVIACDIP
+307 NPVIACDVP
-316 QYLIGDVRH
+316 QFLIGDERH

-335 NAVKFTEQGR
+335 NAVKFTERGQ
-345 ITIRIKKIESNN
+345 ITIRIKKIEQGKNLTL
-357 NNIGLRFFIIDTGIG
+357 LRFFIIDTGIG

-404 ICQQLVKLMQGKI
+404 ICQQLVKLMHGKI
-417 GFSSEPGKGSE
+417 GFSSEPGLGSE
-428 FWFDLPLEIAHQRQ
+428 FWFDLPFETPSDRSKENSQLIQAEKIHIFFMSNQEKNIENIKHYFSKYQAEIIATSFSGLSAAAIVKKIKDYG
-442 EEKHLVVHKE
+442 E
-452 KINLLIVS
+452 INLLM
-460 DHESKLKNITSYF
+460 
-473 LKYASEIIYSKFS
+473 
-486 TASAEAIAKK
+486 
-496 IIDNGK
+496 
-502 INLLI
+502 
-507 IDFPMTMAGHC
+507 IDFPMSIAGYC
-518 DFKYKELVKKIIH
+518 DNDDKELVKNIMYSLSIA
-531 LIERSEIKTSITTGL
+531 EKTASITSAL
-546 MIPHGLSS
+546 IIPDGLSS
-554 KLADELIITLGLTGV
+554 KLADELIIALGLTAV
-569 LHAPVQ
+569 LSAPINEIVI
-575 ETHLENY
+575 ENY
-582 RQLHWAANAINEIKN
+582 VQLHLAANAINENKSIVQELHDNKN
-597 VNKVSQENNGH
+597 EASHDRLIQ
-608 TQDDR
+608 TQHE
-613 IIQKQRGARA
+613 IAKA

-673 MNMPGMSGIEIARI
+673 MNMPGMSGLEIARI

-723 LPKPVKID
+723 LPKPIKID
-731 IFLEVLNRLLAKK
+731 TFLNVLNKLLSKK
-744 KLGNHRQSNTKTEAK
+744 RS
-759 EFVEKN
+759 EKN
-765 NEIIELKTL
+765 SALNLKFNDEKIIQKSYVVLELTTL
-774 QDLEEV
+774 MGLEEV
-780 SSDPEFLDEL
+780 STDPLFLDEL

-800 TISKF
+800 TVLKF
-805 EDAVQVENIEEIKDI
+805 EEVMQAEHSEEIKDV

-835 LLQYCKKIEKLNSQ
+835 LLQYCKKIEKMNALEINQ
-849 EFYQSKENIL
+849 LKENI
-859 VCLHKFSKNLCDV
+859 VAAMKNYAHNLCNA
-872 LENYRYQRRR
+872 LENYRFQRRR
-882 NNMAIVPSE
+882 KTMA
-891 SLVSAMVHTTEN
+891 LVSTESFASTFSITSLQTS
-903 NNTNINSQ
+903 TNQNRNI

>member
-1 MPSHTKISY
+1 MK
-10 AVMMSEKKTNYL
+10 MSEKNATTL
-22 NILSKKIKLTNRS
+22 NRLLKRLRLSNRS
-35 SELEQSIVRIL
+35 TELEQSLVRIL
-46 IATALIIYLVYQT
+46 IATGLIIYMLFQA
-59 QVGNDSQ
+59 QIGDESK
-66 LNLSTRFQWIAT
+66 LDLSNHFQWIAT
-78 IFIVASITISFCIIQ
+78 VFMLAAITISLCIIKWPE
-93 SPDNSTFRHVVAIL
+93 SSGFRHVVAIF

-120 EGHASPFY
+120 EEHASPFY

-145 YLFIALSLALI
+145 YLFITLCLALI
-156 GFGYVIFSI
+156 GFGCVIYSI
-165 PFWRNNLYLSLG
+165 PFWKSNLYLSLG
-177 LWVGMLMNSLYLNT
+177 LWIGMLMNSLYLNT

-230 MVDLMA
+230 MVDLME

-242 DQKEML
+242 EQKEML

-277 VEKSKFD
+277 IEKSRFD

-293 DIFRYQINPNKVVI
+293 DIFRYQINPNKVSL

-316 QYLIGDVRH
+316 QFLIGDVRH
-325 IRQIMVNLIG
+325 IRQIMVNLVG

-345 ITIRIKKIESNN
+345 ITIRIKKIEQSNN
-357 NNIGLRFFIIDTGIG
+357 LLLLRFFIIDTGIG
-372 IAYHAQP
+372 ISYHAQP
-379 SIFDSFKQADESTA
+379 SIFDSFKQADETTA

-417 GFSSEPGKGSE
+417 GFSSEPGLGSE
-428 FWFDLPLEIAHQRQ
+428 FWFDLPFEVPSYRDEKKSQVIQTEKIHIFLMSNQDKNSESIKHYFSKYPIEFIATPFSGLSAAA
-442 EEKHLVVHKE
+442 LVKKISDHGN
-452 KINLLIVS
+452 INLLM
-460 DHESKLKNITSYF
+460 
-473 LKYASEIIYSKFS
+473 
-486 TASAEAIAKK
+486 
-496 IIDNGK
+496 
-502 INLLI
+502 
-507 IDFPMTMAGHC
+507 IDFPMSMAGYC
-518 DFKYKELVKKIIH
+518 DLDDKEIVKNIVQTLSSTEKT
-531 LIERSEIKTSITTGL
+531 TSITSAL
-546 MIPHGLSS
+546 IIPYGLSS
-554 KLADELIITLGLTGV
+554 KLADELIISLGLTAV
-569 LHAPVQ
+569 LPAPINQSVI
-575 ETHLENY
+575 ENY
-582 RQLHWAANAINEIKN
+582 VRLHLAANTINE
-597 VNKVSQENNGH
+597 NKYIAQELQENKNDASRDGLIQ
-608 TQDDR
+608 TQHELA
-613 IIQKQRGARA
+613 KA

-673 MNMPGMSGIEIARI
+673 MNMPGMSGLEIARI

-723 LPKPVKID
+723 LPKPIKID
-731 IFLEVLNRLLAKK
+731 IFLNVLNNLLSKK
-744 KLGNHRQSNTKTEAK
+744 RSENNGLVSFRSSGEQIL
-759 EFVEKN
+759 KN
-765 NEIIELKTL
+765 NHVVLELTTL
-774 QDLEEV
+774 MGLEEV
-780 SSDPEFLDEL
+780 SVDPLFLDEL

-800 TISKF
+800 TVLKF
-805 EDAVQVENIEEIKDI
+805 EEVMQAENNEEIKDV

-835 LLQYCKKIEKLNSQ
+835 LLQYCKKIEKLKPLEISQ
-849 EFYQSKENIL
+849 LKENI
-859 VCLHKFSKNLCDV
+859 VVAMKDYAHNLCNA
-872 LENYRYQRRR
+872 LENYRFQRRR
-882 NNMAIVPSE
+882 KTMA
-891 SLVSAMVHTTEN
+891 LVSTESFAPAFSKASFQTSAN
-903 NNTNINSQ
+903 HNRNI